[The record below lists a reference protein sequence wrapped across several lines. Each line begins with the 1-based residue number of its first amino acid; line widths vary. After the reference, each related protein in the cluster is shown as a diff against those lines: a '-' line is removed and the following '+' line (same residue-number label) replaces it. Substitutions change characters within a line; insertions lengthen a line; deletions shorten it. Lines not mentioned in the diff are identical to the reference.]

1 MNTSSVLRAS
11 LRPDSRI
18 LRFAHTAR
26 NATKG
31 DGMTRMS
38 IGSATSR
45 RWAMRIC
52 TPVMLLTLCAAAPA
66 AAQSRADAGPGSV
79 VAMQVASQVAS
90 QDASQDA
97 SLDAVNALV
106 LQRTKAKG
114 AGPSTG
120 ARSKTK
126 SATSPARKP
135 SDAAAAVAPPKGW
148 APLPSAPRPAAKRR

>member
-1 MNTSSVLRAS
+1 MNTSTVLRAS

-66 AAQSRADAGPGSV
+66 AAQSRADAGPGSA
-79 VAMQVASQVAS
+79 VAM
-90 QDASQDA
+90 QDA

-114 AGPSTG
+114 AGPSAG

>member
-45 RWAMRIC
+45 RWAWRIC
-52 TPVMLLTLCAAAPA
+52 VSTTLLTLCAAAPA
-66 AAQSRADAGPGSV
+66 AAQSRADAGPGSA
-79 VAMQVASQVAS
+79 VAM
-90 QDASQDA
+90 QDA

-114 AGPSTG
+114 AGPSAG
-120 ARSKTK
+120 ARSKTQ

>member
-66 AAQSRADAGPGSV
+66 AAQSRADAGPGSA
-79 VAMQVASQVAS
+79 VAM

>member
-66 AAQSRADAGPGSV
+66 AAQSRADAGPGSA
-79 VAMQVASQVAS
+79 VAM

-114 AGPSTG
+114 AGPSAG

>member
-1 MNTSSVLRAS
+1 MNTSTVLRAS

-45 RWAMRIC
+45 RWAWRIC
-52 TPVMLLTLCAAAPA
+52 VSTTLLTLCAAAPA
-66 AAQSRADAGPGSV
+66 AAQSRADAGPGSA
-79 VAMQVASQVAS
+79 VAM
-90 QDASQDA
+90 QDA

-114 AGPSTG
+114 AGPSAG